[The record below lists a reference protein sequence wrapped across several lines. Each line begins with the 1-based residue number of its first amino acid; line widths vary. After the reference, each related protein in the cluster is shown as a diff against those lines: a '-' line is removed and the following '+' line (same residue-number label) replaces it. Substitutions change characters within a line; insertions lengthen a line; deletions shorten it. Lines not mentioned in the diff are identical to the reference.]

1 LQDISENPSI
11 EADVIV
17 VGAGFAGITAA
28 RELKQAGK
36 TVALLE
42 ARSRLGGR
50 SLNRPIGDGKV
61 VDLGCEF
68 HGKANRI
75 IRATAKELGIESYPT
90 YDEGYR
96 LIDWN
101 GKVVRWKGMMPNV
114 NPVALA
120 EFGQAVLRL
129 ERMAREVPRDEPWRA
144 PRAAQWDSETI
155 WSWTRRNIRTSSG
168 RLLMRMMIE
177 AGMAFSPADVSLL
190 HVLFYSEGIGG
201 FRAVTGIKGG
211 SLETRF
217 VGGTQNIALRLAE
230 SVAAETYVNAEVR
243 RVEQRGDSVRV
254 SGPGFTATGR
264 RVVIAV
270 PVPLA
275 DRLEYDPPMPV
286 SRDQATQRLAGGAA
300 IKYIVLYDEP
310 FWRADGLTGFAIG
323 SVAGPVRATVD
334 ACPPDGTPGA
344 LTAFVTGPSAREVSR
359 LTGGE
364 RRELLLRCLVRWFG
378 PRAARPYDI
387 IETNWL
393 ADPYTRGCWHDFC
406 PPGFYTACGPALREP
421 VGRIHWA
428 GAESM
433 PVEYGAMGGAIDSGR
448 RAAREIIGRDLGEV
462 PVAVDVAAQ
471 APDPAGHLDLSTRT
485 DT

>member
-1 LQDISENPSI
+1 LRHISENPRV

-28 RELKQAGK
+28 RELKAAGK

-42 ARSRLGGR
+42 ARPRLGGR
-50 SLNRPIGDGKV
+50 SLNRQIGDGKV

-75 IRATAKELGIESYPT
+75 IRATAAELGIESYKT

-96 LIDWN
+96 LFDWN
-101 GKVVRWKGMMPNV
+101 GKVVRWKGMMPKV
-114 NPVALA
+114 SPVALA

-129 ERMAREVPRDEPWRA
+129 ERMAHQVPRDEPWRA
-144 PRAAQWDSETI
+144 PRAAEWDSETI
-155 WSWTRRNIRTSSG
+155 WSWTRRNIRTSGG

-190 HVLFYSEGIGG
+190 HVLFYTEGIGG
-201 FRAVTGIKGG
+201 FRAVTAVSGG
-211 SLETRF
+211 SLESRF

-230 SVAAETYVNAEVR
+230 TVAAETYVNAEVR

-270 PVPLA
+270 PVPVA

-286 SRDQATQRLAGGAA
+286 SRDQASKRIGGGAA
-300 IKYIVLYDEP
+300 IKYILLYDEP
-310 FWRADGLTGFAIG
+310 FWRADGLTGMAIG
-323 SVAGPVRATVD
+323 SPAGPVRATMD

-344 LTAFVTGPSAREVSR
+344 LTAFVTGPSAHEVSK

-364 RRELLLRCLVRWFG
+364 RRELVLRCLVRWFG
-378 PRAARPYDI
+378 RKAAKPYDI

-393 ADPYTRGCWHDFC
+393 ADPFTRGCWHDFC
-406 PPGFYTACGPALREP
+406 PPGFYTTCGPALREP

-448 RAAREIIGRDLGEV
+448 RAAREIIGHDLGEA
-462 PVAVDVAAQ
+462 PAIPAVGGLTAQ
-471 APDPAGHLDLSTRT
+471 SQTTRG
-485 DT
+485 

>member
-1 LQDISENPSI
+1 VRHISENPSI

-42 ARSRLGGR
+42 ARPRLGGR

-68 HGKANRI
+68 HGFANRI
-75 IRATAKELGIESYPT
+75 IRATARDLGIESYKT
-90 YDEGYR
+90 FDEGHR
-96 LIDWN
+96 LMDWN
-101 GKVVRWKGMMPNV
+101 GKVVRWKGMAPNV
-114 NPVALA
+114 GPLALA
-120 EFGQAVLRL
+120 DFGQAVLRL
-129 ERMAREVPRDEPWRA
+129 ERMAHQVPRDEPWRA
-144 PRAAQWDSETI
+144 ARAAQWDSETI
-155 WSWTRRNIRTSSG
+155 WSWTQRNIRTAGG
-168 RLLMRMMIE
+168 RLLMRIMIE

-201 FRAVTGIKGG
+201 FRAVTGVGGG
-211 SLETRF
+211 SLESRF

-230 SVAAETYVNAEVR
+230 AVAAETYVSAEVR
-243 RVEQRGDSVRV
+243 RVEQRSDSVRV

-300 IKYIVLYDEP
+300 IKYIALYDEP
-310 FWRADGLTGFAIG
+310 FWRADGLTGMAIG
-323 SVAGPVRATVD
+323 SGATGPVRATMD

-359 LTGGE
+359 LAEGE
-364 RRELLLRCLVRWFG
+364 RRELLLRSLVHWFG

-393 ADPYTRGCWHDFC
+393 AEPFTRGCWHDFC
-406 PPGFYTACGPALREP
+406 PPGFYTACGSALRDP

-428 GAESM
+428 GAETM

-448 RAAREIIGRDLGEV
+448 RAAREIIGRDFGEM
-462 PVAVDVAAQ
+462 PPIQAAGDVMAQ
-471 APDPAGHLDLSTRT
+471 SLDPTRG
-485 DT
+485 